1 MHTYSEWLHSRKC
14 VYTHARCFIVSNI
27 SIFFEW
33 WAMQY
38 WRKMSS
44 YGLHEIIISNET
56 PSVWFT
62 SGHSM
67 DFMNDRVNLLLLF
80 CFRKVVGCGWQI
92 SLTPDAPN
100 WWLPWHKYVM
110 HRSVKFLFFSLHL
123 NIGQRIGLSTNIWR
137 KKWPVRNQDQIEHL
151 FAWPGAVK
159 SVF

>member
-1 MHTYSEWLHSRKC
+1 
-14 VYTHARCFIVSNI
+14 
-27 SIFFEW
+27 
-33 WAMQY
+33 MQY

-62 SGHSM
+62 CGHSM

-110 HRSVKFLFFSLHL
+110 HRSVKFLFFFAPKYWPMDWIEYQYLKKEMACSKSRSDIAPVLLTRHAEKRFL
-123 NIGQRIGLSTNIWR
+123 KRQATLGAIARDVNIRLGQRNNFISS
-137 KKWPVRNQDQIEHL
+137 Q
-151 FAWPGAVK
+151 
-159 SVF
+159 